1 MTCFIP
7 LAPPWPWVTKGKE
20 SFEGTQSRSLPQAVT
35 MRIHVSSFTTAF
47 VCFSCLPAGE
57 NFLQHLS
64 SAPYFLLSSS
74 CDSERP
80 ETKTWMLKEAQAD
93 HRHEIAWNCAN
104 EEVSEFQNCRLSKIL
119 CYEKK
124 KQRQTSTNISWSQPK
139 TRLVHPGDS
148 QGPLPSIHL
157 GVRADQ
163 QIFDL
168 RSHVFSFPTGLHEGE
183 GCLHVGQ
190 EFLEIGILVRLVN
203 LTFLR
208 DCESL
213 NPVMCFCLGDPE
225 LYKRNR
231 KKKQK
236 SAIFGQKDNSFQNH
250 RPEGGIHLV
259 TWYTSSWDTDFQ
271 HPCLSK
277 PVLQVMREVHLV
289 LAALDLFQRH
299 EKL

>member
-1 MTCFIP
+1 MFHPIGTS
-7 LAPPWPWVTKGKE
+7 LTLGDKG
-20 SFEGTQSRSLPQAVT
+20 EGKLWRHSVE
-35 MRIHVSSFTTAF
+35 VSSSSSDENSPFILHLANPCYSICLF
-47 VCFSCLPAGE
+47 LCFSCLPAGE

-124 KQRQTSTNISWSQPK
+124 TETNFNKHFMKPTKNSPCTPRWLLRAFAQYSP
-139 TRLVHPGDS
+139 RCPGWPTDFW
-148 QGPLPSIHL
+148 PSIPRL
-157 GVRADQ
+157 
-163 QIFDL
+163 
-168 RSHVFSFPTGLHEGE
+168 SFPTGLHEGE

-236 SAIFGQKDNSFQNH
+236 SAIFGQKDDSFQNH

-259 TWYTSSWDTDFQ
+259 TWYTSS
-271 HPCLSK
+271 
-277 PVLQVMREVHLV
+277 
-289 LAALDLFQRH
+289 
-299 EKL
+299 